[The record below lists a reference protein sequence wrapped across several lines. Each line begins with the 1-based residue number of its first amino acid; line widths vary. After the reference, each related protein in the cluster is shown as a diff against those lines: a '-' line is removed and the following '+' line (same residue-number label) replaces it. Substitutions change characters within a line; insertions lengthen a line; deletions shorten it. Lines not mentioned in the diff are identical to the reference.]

1 MEKKRISPKAAAVV
15 LVAVVLVGIV
25 FCWRQS
31 VAYMEGAREDWARL
45 YMNSVAG
52 FNFDYDALPASLDA
66 YNEWQAQLGC
76 PPALTDPGLFP
87 NIVPENNINILAG
100 TQRSFGVIHVK
111 DPDNPQARALF
122 EELMP
127 YYEQAFLWEEGTAP
141 EECLERLRALSDPDV
156 LAEIDELA
164 QRVWDLHESIDA
176 FSIFVV
182 PSDSDLQL
190 NP

>member
-31 VAYMEGAREDWARL
+31 VASMQKARADWARL

-52 FNFDYDALPASLDA
+52 FTFDYDALPSSLDA
-66 YNEWQAQLGC
+66 YNEWDAWQNRL
-76 PPALTDPGLFP
+76 PKVTDAGLFP
-87 NIVPENNINILAG
+87 GIGLEKNVAILVDAYSSLG
-100 TQRSFGVIHVK
+100 RIHVK
-111 DPDNPQARALF
+111 EPDNPQARALF

-127 YYEQAFLWEEGTAP
+127 YYEQAFLWEEGTAA
-141 EECLERLRALSDPDV
+141 EECLKRLRALSDPDV